1 MRLTLAMRLT
11 LVTLL
16 LTAGAW
22 AQEKKKG
29 SHPHFDDQGTLT
41 WYTKLA
47 DAQAAA
53 KKEGKLIFIEYGRK
67 L

>member
-1 MRLTLAMRLT
+1 MRATILIP
-11 LVTLL
+11 LL
-16 LTAGAW
+16 LAGAVC
-22 AQEKKKG
+22 AGDKAKKS
-29 SHPHFDDQGTLT
+29 SHPHFNDQGTIR

-53 KKEGKLIFIEYGRK
+53 KKEGKLVFIEYGRK

>member
-1 MRLTLAMRLT
+1 MRTALIIS
-11 LVTLL
+11 LL
-16 LTAGAW
+16 AGATL
-22 AQEKKKG
+22 AQEKKKS

>member
-1 MRLTLAMRLT
+1 MRIFVVA
-11 LVTLL
+11 TLL
-16 LTAGAW
+16 FAGAATAGD
-22 AQEKKKG
+22 KTKG
-29 SHPHFDDQGTLT
+29 HPHFNDGGALR

-53 KKEGKLIFIEYGRK
+53 KKEGKLVFIEYGRE

>member
-1 MRLTLAMRLT
+1 MRVFAQTAAMFLF
-11 LVTLL
+11 
-16 LTAGAW
+16 AGAVV
-22 AQEKKKG
+22 AGDKPQG
-29 SHPHFDDQGTLT
+29 HPHFDDGGTIP

-53 KKEGKLIFIEYGRK
+53 KKQGKLVFIEYGRE